1 MLYKSIF
8 GRKPKKENKKEFC
21 QRIVELLNHIEYVSD
36 GSIYSNG
43 FYMLNDMFRFSNLN
57 NGYVDIDDLLNES
70 DESFENIFDL
80 CNSNNYEI
88 TEEEI
93 LINIDIIVN
102 CLFNF
107 KDNNNRHFYNKEK
120 AFEIV
125 DIIARAI
132 KEYLLGYGYVLRYDE
147 EKEQFF
153 IVENDIAID
162 LDEIDDMKLKSEI
175 ISYYDYKNVDDL
187 EEKKKVMFSL
197 ISKLESRK
205 NDISKIMGNKIADM
219 FSNYA
224 NNFNLRHNNVD
235 ENYKKYYNKQIA
247 DMNEEEI
254 LKWWNYIF
262 AFMINVYLNLNKLKD
277 VNINDSYK

>member
-1 MLYKSIF
+1 MQYKTIF

-21 QRIVELLNHIEYVSD
+21 KRIVELLNNIEYISD
-36 GSIYSNG
+36 RHIYSNG
-43 FYMLNDMFRFSNLN
+43 FYMINDMFRLSNLN

-70 DESFENIFDL
+70 DESFKNIFDL
-80 CNSNNYEI
+80 CKSNNYEI

-107 KDNNNRHFYNKEK
+107 KDNNNRYFYNKEK

-187 EEKKKVMFSL
+187 EEKKKVIFSL

>member
-1 MLYKSIF
+1 MQYRSIF
-8 GRKPKKENKKEFC
+8 GKKPKKENKKEFC
-21 QRIVELLNHIEYVSD
+21 QRIVEFLNHIEYVSN
-36 GSIYSNG
+36 GKIYING
-43 FYMLNDMFRFSNLN
+43 FYMLNDMFRFSSLN

-70 DESFENIFDL
+70 DVSFKNIFDL

-107 KDNNNRHFYNKEK
+107 KDSTNRHFYNKEQ

-125 DIIARAI
+125 IIIEKAI
-132 KEYLLGYGYVLRYDE
+132 KEYLLGYGYILKYDE
-147 EKEQFF
+147 EKGQFF
-153 IVENDIAID
+153 IVDNDIAIN
-162 LDEIDDMKLKSEI
+162 LDEINDMKLKSDI
-175 ISYYDYKNVDDL
+175 ISYYDYKNADDL
-187 EEKKKVMFSL
+187 EEKKKIIISL
-197 ISKLESRK
+197 INKLESKK
-205 NDISKIMGNKIADM
+205 NDISKVMGSKIADM

-247 DMNEEEI
+247 NMKEEEI

-262 AFMINVYLNLNKLKD
+262 SFMINIYLNINKLND
-277 VNINDSYK
+277 ININDGYK

>member
-1 MLYKSIF
+1 
-8 GRKPKKENKKEFC
+8 
-21 QRIVELLNHIEYVSD
+21 
-36 GSIYSNG
+36 
-43 FYMLNDMFRFSNLN
+43 
-57 NGYVDIDDLLNES
+57 
-70 DESFENIFDL
+70 
-80 CNSNNYEI
+80 
-88 TEEEI
+88 
-93 LINIDIIVN
+93 
-102 CLFNF
+102 
-107 KDNNNRHFYNKEK
+107 
-120 AFEIV
+120 
-125 DIIARAI
+125 
-132 KEYLLGYGYVLRYDE
+132 
-147 EKEQFF
+147 
-153 IVENDIAID
+153 
-162 LDEIDDMKLKSEI
+162 MKLKSEI

-187 EEKKKVMFSL
+187 EEKKKVIFSL

>member
-1 MLYKSIF
+1 M
-8 GRKPKKENKKEFC
+8 
-21 QRIVELLNHIEYVSD
+21 
-36 GSIYSNG
+36 
-43 FYMLNDMFRFSNLN
+43 
-57 NGYVDIDDLLNES
+57 
-70 DESFENIFDL
+70 
-80 CNSNNYEI
+80 
-88 TEEEI
+88 
-93 LINIDIIVN
+93 
-102 CLFNF
+102 
-107 KDNNNRHFYNKEK
+107 
-120 AFEIV
+120 
-125 DIIARAI
+125 
-132 KEYLLGYGYVLRYDE
+132 LGYGYVLRYDE

-187 EEKKKVMFSL
+187 EEKKKVIFSL

-235 ENYKKYYNKQIA
+235 ENYKKYYNKKIA

>member
-1 MLYKSIF
+1 MNVLVT
-8 GRKPKKENKKEFC
+8 GANGQLGNEM
-21 QRIVELLNHIEYVSD
+21 RIVSKKSQDYYIFTDINQVEGSETVYLDISDMESIRALLAKEQ
-36 GSIYSNG
+36 
-43 FYMLNDMFRFSNLN
+43 
-57 NGYVDIDDLLNES
+57 
-70 DESFENIFDL
+70 
-80 CNSNNYEI
+80 
-88 TEEEI
+88 
-93 LINIDIIVN
+93 IDIIVN

-107 KDNNNRHFYNKEK
+107 KDNNNRHFYNKQQ

-125 DIIARAI
+125 DIIAKAI
-132 KEYLLGYGYVLRYDE
+132 KEYLLGYGYILEYDR

-153 IVENDIAID
+153 ILENDIAID

-187 EEKKKVMFSL
+187 EEKKKIIFSL

-235 ENYKKYYNKQIA
+235 EKYKKYYNKQIA

-262 AFMINVYLNLNKLKD
+262 AFMINIYLNINKLKN
-277 VNINDSYK
+277 VNINDNYK

>member
-1 MLYKSIF
+1 MQYKTIF

-21 QRIVELLNHIEYVSD
+21 KRIVELLNNIEYISD
-36 GSIYSNG
+36 SHIYSNG
-43 FYMLNDMFRFSNLN
+43 FYMINDMFRFSNLN

-107 KDNNNRHFYNKEK
+107 KDNNNRYFYNKEK

-132 KEYLLGYGYVLRYDE
+132 KEYLLGYGYVFYR
-147 EKEQFF
+147 
-153 IVENDIAID
+153 
-162 LDEIDDMKLKSEI
+162 
-175 ISYYDYKNVDDL
+175 
-187 EEKKKVMFSL
+187 
-197 ISKLESRK
+197 RK
-205 NDISKIMGNKIADM
+205 
-219 FSNYA
+219 
-224 NNFNLRHNNVD
+224 
-235 ENYKKYYNKQIA
+235 
-247 DMNEEEI
+247 
-254 LKWWNYIF
+254 
-262 AFMINVYLNLNKLKD
+262 
-277 VNINDSYK
+277 

>member
-1 MLYKSIF
+1 MQYKSIF

-21 QRIVELLNHIEYVSD
+21 QRIAELLNHIEYVSD

-57 NGYVDIDDLLNES
+57 NGYVDIDDLLNEN
-70 DESFENIFDL
+70 DETYKNIFDL
-80 CNSNNYEI
+80 CKSNNYEI
-88 TEEEI
+88 TEEEV

-107 KDNNNRHFYNKEK
+107 KDSNNRHFYNKEK
-120 AFEIV
+120 AFEIIN
-125 DIIARAI
+125 IIAKAI
-132 KEYLLGYGYVLRYDE
+132 KEYLLCYGYVLKYDE
-147 EKEQFF
+147 EKKQFF

-162 LDEIDDMKLKSEI
+162 LNEIDDMKLKSEI
-175 ISYYDYKNVDDL
+175 ISYYDYKNVNDL
-187 EEKKKVMFSL
+187 EEKKKIIFSL

-262 AFMINVYLNLNKLKD
+262 AFMINIYLNLNKLKD